1 MYQGIIHD
9 TSNDA
14 KKYSR
19 NIALAANI
27 MGIGKKTSS
36 LSDCSL
42 SSSSSSIANST
53 YSSSSSSFSSTMA
66 PHGYFKQKEDT
77 TEENRQRMVKHN
89 NSRHHHNR
97 GDVETD
103 DDQDFDPEESYE
115 PYDDQVSELNT
126 SSKYLRLNPFY
137 DDIQVPALK
146 CSPYFESPISNSQIQ
161 YDCSAPIARNTPEN
175 NEVKLIEYRQSKM
188 AAFRVDGKEMI
199 CLPQA
204 FEVFLKNLVGGLHT
218 VYTKLKRLDIVPVIC
233 NVEQV
238 NCFYYF
244 ENNKSSIIY

>member
-1 MYQGIIHD
+1 MYQGLIHD

-14 KKYSR
+14 KKFSR
-19 NIALAANI
+19 NTALAAN
-27 MGIGKKTSS
+27 MMSIGKKASS

-66 PHGYFKQKEDT
+66 PLRYFKQKEDT
-77 TEENRQRMVKHN
+77 TTEENRQRTVKHN
-89 NSRHHHNR
+89 HNHHHNHNNR
-97 GDVETD
+97 GDGETD
-103 DDQDFDPEESYE
+103 DDQDFDPEESYD
-115 PYDDQVSELNT
+115 PYEDQSSELNT

-204 FEVFLKNLVGGLHT
+204 FEIFLKNLVGGLHT

-244 ENNKSSIIY
+244 S

>member
-1 MYQGIIHD
+1 MYQGLIHD

-14 KKYSR
+14 KKFSR
-19 NIALAANI
+19 NTALAANM
-27 MGIGKKTSS
+27 MGIGKKASS

-66 PHGYFKQKEDT
+66 PLRYFKQKEDT
-77 TEENRQRMVKHN
+77 TTEENRQRTVKHN
-89 NSRHHHNR
+89 HNHNNR
-97 GDVETD
+97 GDGETD
-103 DDQDFDPEESYE
+103 DDQDFDPEESYD
-115 PYDDQVSELNT
+115 PYEDQSSELNT

-204 FEVFLKNLVGGLHT
+204 FEIFLKNLVGGLHT

-244 ENNKSSIIY
+244 SEK